1 MVLAVC
7 LDDKFGMSFLGRR
20 QSRDRE
26 VSSLMLS
33 RLGNGRLWLETP
45 SAELF
50 DKEDPRIKTV
60 NMLPESCSDEDVL
73 FCEKLSLMESLT
85 RFSEVWIFRWNCVY
99 PADVYFPIDE
109 VREHFIMSESMDYA
123 GFSHERITLEVY
135 ERA

>member
-1 MVLAVC
+1 MILAVC
-7 LDDKFGMSFLGRR
+7 LDDNFGMSFLGRR

-26 VSSLMLS
+26 VSSRMLS
-33 RLGNGRLWLETP
+33 RLGNGRLWLEP
-45 SAELF
+45 RSAELF

-60 NMLPESCSDEDVL
+60 NMLPDGCADEDVL
-73 FCEKLSLMESLT
+73 FCEKLSLVENLT
-85 RFSEVWIFRWNCVY
+85 RFSEFWIFRWNCVY

-109 VREHFIMSESMDYA
+109 VKECFILSESMDFA